1 MELTQ
6 KTVGSVIVVKPS
18 ESRLDA
24 RSAPAFKELLGRV
37 IAGGNTQVVLD
48 LSEVTFVDSSGLGAI
63 ASAFK
68 ALEDGRGLVICGARD
83 AVRSMFKLTRLDKV
97 VRVVGTE
104 DQAVAAFAQ

>member
-6 KTVGSVIVVKPS
+6 KTVGSVVVVKPG

-24 RSAPAFKELLGRV
+24 RSAPGFKELLGRI
-37 IAGGNTQVVLD
+37 IAGGHTQIVLD

-63 ASAFK
+63 ASGFK

-83 AVRSMFKLTRLDKV
+83 AVRSVFKLTRLDKV
-97 VRVVGTE
+97 VRVVESE
-104 DQAVAAFAQ
+104 DEAVATFSR